1 MLLTR
6 GAAVSAVCA
15 APATALT
22 ERSRLLQYGHMLLDY
37 ITAAMKTAVYEKL
50 DDGTFCGT
58 VRRCPGVISFAAT
71 LYECQEEL
79 RSVLEDWLI
88 VKLRHG
94 DTLPDLGPRKP
105 VRVGH
110 KP

>member
-1 MLLTR
+1 M
-6 GAAVSAVCA
+6 A
-15 APATALT
+15 
-22 ERSRLLQYGHMLLDY
+22 MLLDY
-37 ITAAMKTAVYEKL
+37 ITAAMRTAVYEKL

-58 VRRCPGVISFAAT
+58 IRRCPGVLAFAAT

-94 DTLPDLGPRKP
+94 DALPVLGRVNLNRGRKP
-105 VRVGH
+105 SPKTAARA
-110 KP
+110 